1 MIMMVNNINM
11 TISLVDGIMDE
22 YNHSIAII
30 DELDLNVL
38 RDASSPTIRDIRIF
52 DSIGNC

>member
-1 MIMMVNNINM
+1 MVNNINM